1 MQYNFTDTGSIP
13 VTMTLTVS
21 DLERL
26 VRILDPIAKDDSHPN
41 RYRAADIVRQ
51 ARDAHESTRKALVT
65 YVQYMTL
72 SE

>member
-51 ARDAHESTRKALVT
+51 ARDAHESTRIALVT